1 MSSIALSTSQPPRQA
16 YRMTAAMP
24 KISNEDSYQAASDL
38 FDVDP
43 ERCITQAKKNLQALN
58 ISSYYIIE
66 NSLLIACAEDDWKE
80 AQYWRLF
87 AEEMYQKS
95 LFQVCQSSDS
105 IRGALGR
112 G

>member
-1 MSSIALSTSQPPRQA
+1 MSSYTLFTSQPPRQT
-16 YRMTAAMP
+16 YRTTAAMP
-24 KISNEDSYQAASDL
+24 KISNEDSYQAVSDL
-38 FDVDP
+38 FEVDP
-43 ERCITQAKKNLQALN
+43 ERYIAQAKKSLQALN
-58 ISSYYIIE
+58 ISSYYIVE
-66 NSLLIACAEDDWKE
+66 NSLLIACFEDDWKE

-105 IRGALGR
+105 IRGALER